1 MSFPDSKNRACEV
14 QLQRI
19 SFVQRDCWHNPFA
32 LILFEIGRGS
42 GAPKLK
48 GKQTKDMLVHFS
60 PFLHYFN
67 AK

>member
-32 LILFEIGRGS
+32 LILFEIGRDS
-42 GAPKLK
+42 GAL
-48 GKQTKDMLVHFS
+48 
-60 PFLHYFN
+60 
-67 AK
+67 